1 VTAIGRD
8 KADFTEPQKIIEIV
22 KSTDA
27 DIIINAV
34 AYTSV
39 DLAEEEFELANIING
54 TTVKELA
61 KVSASRNIPF
71 LHISTDYVFKGG
83 GNLNWKTSDQTNPQ
97 NSYGKSKLIGESGI
111 LEAGGPHVILRTSW
125 VFSSHVNNFVKTMLR
140 LASNNNELSIVK
152 DQIGGPTCA
161 KDIANAL
168 WKIASDFYA
177 GNGITG
183 IYHFSGKPNS
193 SWANFASVDLTISI
207 IFWGS
212 VKSALSRPIAVTLGL
227 LHSSLA
233 TWPVFP
239 NKSIFI
245 LFFQA
250 ERQRHHGFEGLS
262 TNLYFLNTTV
272 LFFAAP
278 HLELQKVSNLIHF

>member
-1 VTAIGRD
+1 MKILLFGKTGQVAKELCNRPNVTAIGRD

-71 LHISTDYVFKGG
+71 LHISTDYVFKGD
-83 GNLNWKTSDQTNPQ
+83 GNLNWKTTDQTNPQ

-125 VFSSHVNNFVKTMLR
+125 VFSSHGNNFVKTMLR

-161 KDIANAL
+161 KDIADAL

-193 SWANFASVDLTISI
+193 SWANFASEIFFQTHQDIKIKQILTKD
-207 IFWGS
+207 FLT
-212 VKSALSRPIAVTLGL
+212 KAKRPLNSRLDC
-227 LHSSLA
+227 SSLRIDYGIKQPE
-233 TWPVFP
+233 W
-239 NKSIFI
+239 KK
-245 LFFQA
+245 
-250 ERQRHHGFEGLS
+250 GL
-262 TNLYFLNTTV
+262 TNV
-272 LFFAAP
+272 LA
-278 HLELQKVSNLIHF
+278 NLK

>member
-1 VTAIGRD
+1 MKILLFGKTGQVAKELCNRPNVTAIGRD

-71 LHISTDYVFKGG
+71 LHISTDYVFKGD

-125 VFSSHVNNFVKTMLR
+125 VFSSHGNNFVKTMLR
-140 LASNNNELSIVK
+140 LASNNNELSIIK

-161 KDIANAL
+161 KDIADAL
-168 WKIASDFYA
+168 WKIASDFYT

-193 SWANFASVDLTISI
+193 SWANFASEIFSQSQQDIKIKQILTKD
-207 IFWGS
+207 FLT
-212 VKSALSRPIAVTLGL
+212 KAKRPLNSRLDC
-227 LHSSLA
+227 SSLRIDYGIKQPE
-233 TWPVFP
+233 W
-239 NKSIFI
+239 KK
-245 LFFQA
+245 
-250 ERQRHHGFEGLS
+250 GL
-262 TNLYFLNTTV
+262 TNV
-272 LFFAAP
+272 LA
-278 HLELQKVSNLIHF
+278 NLK

>member
-1 VTAIGRD
+1 MKILLFGKTGQVAKELCNRPNVTAIGRD

-39 DLAEEEFELANIING
+39 DLAEEEFQLANIING

-71 LHISTDYVFKGG
+71 LHISTDYVFKGD

-125 VFSSHVNNFVKTMLR
+125 VFSSHGNNFVKTMLR
-140 LASNNNELSIVK
+140 LASNNNELSIIK

-161 KDIANAL
+161 KDIADAL

-193 SWANFASVDLTISI
+193 SWANFASEIFFQTHQDIKIKQILTKD
-207 IFWGS
+207 FLT
-212 VKSALSRPIAVTLGL
+212 KAKRPLNSRLDC
-227 LHSSLA
+227 SSLRIDYGIKQPE
-233 TWPVFP
+233 WK
-239 NKSIFI
+239 KS
-245 LFFQA
+245 L
-250 ERQRHHGFEGLS
+250 
-262 TNLYFLNTTV
+262 TNV
-272 LFFAAP
+272 LA
-278 HLELQKVSNLIHF
+278 NLK

>member
-1 VTAIGRD
+1 MKILLFGKTGQVAKELCNRPNVTAIGRD

-71 LHISTDYVFKGG
+71 LHISTDYVFKGD
-83 GNLNWKTSDQTNPQ
+83 GNLNWKTTDQTNPQ
-97 NSYGKSKLIGESGI
+97 SSYGKSKLIGESGI

-125 VFSSHVNNFVKTMLR
+125 VFSSHGNNFVKTMLR
-140 LASNNNELSIVK
+140 LASNNSELSIVK

-193 SWANFASVDLTISI
+193 SWANFASEIFSQSQQDIKIKQILTKD
-207 IFWGS
+207 FLT
-212 VKSALSRPIAVTLGL
+212 KAKRPLNSRLDC
-227 LHSSLA
+227 SSLRIDYGIKQPE
-233 TWPVFP
+233 W
-239 NKSIFI
+239 KK
-245 LFFQA
+245 
-250 ERQRHHGFEGLS
+250 GL
-262 TNLYFLNTTV
+262 TNV
-272 LFFAAP
+272 LA
-278 HLELQKVSNLIHF
+278 NLK

>member
-1 VTAIGRD
+1 MKILLFGKTGQVAKELCNRPNVTAIGRD

-71 LHISTDYVFKGG
+71 LHISTDYVFKGD
-83 GNLNWKTSDQTNPQ
+83 GNLYWKTSDQTNPQ

-125 VFSSHVNNFVKTMLR
+125 VFSSHGNNFVKTMLR

-193 SWANFASVDLTISI
+193 SWANFASEIFSQSQQDIKIKQILTKD
-207 IFWGS
+207 FLT
-212 VKSALSRPIAVTLGL
+212 KAKRPLNSRLDC
-227 LHSSLA
+227 SSLRIDYGIKQPE
-233 TWPVFP
+233 W
-239 NKSIFI
+239 KK
-245 LFFQA
+245 
-250 ERQRHHGFEGLS
+250 GL
-262 TNLYFLNTTV
+262 TNV
-272 LFFAAP
+272 LA
-278 HLELQKVSNLIHF
+278 NLK

>member
-1 VTAIGRD
+1 MKILLFGKTGQVAKELCNRPNVTAIGRD
-8 KADFTEPQKIIEIV
+8 KADFTEPKKIIEIV

-125 VFSSHVNNFVKTMLR
+125 VFSSHGNNFVKTMLR

-161 KDIANAL
+161 KDIADAL

-193 SWANFASVDLTISI
+193 SWANFASEIFSQSQQDIKIKQILTKD
-207 IFWGS
+207 FLT
-212 VKSALSRPIAVTLGL
+212 KAKRPLNSRLDC
-227 LHSSLA
+227 SSLRIDYGIKQPE
-233 TWPVFP
+233 W
-239 NKSIFI
+239 KK
-245 LFFQA
+245 
-250 ERQRHHGFEGLS
+250 GL
-262 TNLYFLNTTV
+262 TNV
-272 LFFAAP
+272 LA
-278 HLELQKVSNLIHF
+278 NLK

>member
-1 VTAIGRD
+1 MKILLFGKTGQVAKELCNRPNVTAIGRD

-125 VFSSHVNNFVKTMLR
+125 VFSSHGNNFVKTMLR

-161 KDIANAL
+161 KDIADAL

-193 SWANFASVDLTISI
+193 SWANFASEIFFQTHQDIKIKQILTKD
-207 IFWGS
+207 FLT
-212 VKSALSRPIAVTLGL
+212 KAKRPLNSRLDC
-227 LHSSLA
+227 SSLRIDYGIKQPE
-233 TWPVFP
+233 WK
-239 NKSIFI
+239 KS
-245 LFFQA
+245 L
-250 ERQRHHGFEGLS
+250 
-262 TNLYFLNTTV
+262 TNV
-272 LFFAAP
+272 LA
-278 HLELQKVSNLIHF
+278 NLK

>member
-1 VTAIGRD
+1 MKILLFGKTGQVAKELCNRPNVTAIGRD

-71 LHISTDYVFKGG
+71 LHISTDYVFKGD

-111 LEAGGPHVILRTSW
+111 LEAGGPYVILRTSW
-125 VFSSHVNNFVKTMLR
+125 VFSSHGNNFVKTMLR

-161 KDIANAL
+161 KDIADAL

-193 SWANFASVDLTISI
+193 SWANFASEIFFQTHQDIKIKQILTKD
-207 IFWGS
+207 FLT
-212 VKSALSRPIAVTLGL
+212 KAKRPLNSRLDC
-227 LHSSLA
+227 SSLRIDYGIKQPE
-233 TWPVFP
+233 WK
-239 NKSIFI
+239 KS
-245 LFFQA
+245 L
-250 ERQRHHGFEGLS
+250 
-262 TNLYFLNTTV
+262 TNV
-272 LFFAAP
+272 LA
-278 HLELQKVSNLIHF
+278 NLK

>member
-1 VTAIGRD
+1 MKILLFGKTGQVAKELCNRPNVTAIGRD

-71 LHISTDYVFKGG
+71 LHISTDYVFKGD
-83 GNLNWKTSDQTNPQ
+83 GNLNWKTTDQTNPQ

-125 VFSSHVNNFVKTMLR
+125 VFSSHGNNFVKTMLR

-193 SWANFASVDLTISI
+193 SWANFASEIFSQTHQDIKIKQILTKD
-207 IFWGS
+207 FLT
-212 VKSALSRPIAVTLGL
+212 KAKRPLNSRLDC
-227 LHSSLA
+227 SSLRIDYGIKQPE
-233 TWPVFP
+233 WK
-239 NKSIFI
+239 KS
-245 LFFQA
+245 L
-250 ERQRHHGFEGLS
+250 
-262 TNLYFLNTTV
+262 TNV
-272 LFFAAP
+272 LA
-278 HLELQKVSNLIHF
+278 NLK

>member
-1 VTAIGRD
+1 MKILLFGKTGQVAKELCNRPNVTAIGRD

-71 LHISTDYVFKGG
+71 LHISTDYVFKGD

-111 LEAGGPHVILRTSW
+111 LEASGPHVILRTSW
-125 VFSSHVNNFVKTMLR
+125 VFSSHGNNFVKTMLR

-161 KDIANAL
+161 KDIADAL

-193 SWANFASVDLTISI
+193 SWANFASEIFSQTHQDIKIKQILTKD
-207 IFWGS
+207 FLT
-212 VKSALSRPIAVTLGL
+212 KAKRPLNSRLDC
-227 LHSSLA
+227 SSLRIDYGIKQPE
-233 TWPVFP
+233 WK
-239 NKSIFI
+239 KS
-245 LFFQA
+245 L
-250 ERQRHHGFEGLS
+250 
-262 TNLYFLNTTV
+262 TNV
-272 LFFAAP
+272 LA
-278 HLELQKVSNLIHF
+278 NLK

>member
-1 VTAIGRD
+1 MKILLFGKTGQVAKELCNRPNVTAIGRD

-71 LHISTDYVFKGG
+71 LHISTDYVFKGD
-83 GNLNWKTSDQTNPQ
+83 GNLNWKTTDQTNPQ

-125 VFSSHVNNFVKTMLR
+125 VFSSHGNNFVKTMLR

-193 SWANFASVDLTISI
+193 SWANFASEIFSQSQQDIKIKQILTKD
-207 IFWGS
+207 FLT
-212 VKSALSRPIAVTLGL
+212 KAKRPLNSRLDC
-227 LHSSLA
+227 SSLRIDYGIKQPE
-233 TWPVFP
+233 WK
-239 NKSIFI
+239 KS
-245 LFFQA
+245 L
-250 ERQRHHGFEGLS
+250 
-262 TNLYFLNTTV
+262 TNV
-272 LFFAAP
+272 LA
-278 HLELQKVSNLIHF
+278 NLK

>member
-1 VTAIGRD
+1 MKILLFGKTGQVAKELCNRPNVTAIGRD

-71 LHISTDYVFKGG
+71 LHISTDYVFKGD
-83 GNLNWKTSDQTNPQ
+83 GNLNWKTTDQTNPQ
-97 NSYGKSKLIGESGI
+97 SSYGKSKLIGESGI

-125 VFSSHVNNFVKTMLR
+125 VFSSHGNNFVKTMLR
-140 LASNNNELSIVK
+140 LASNNNELSIIK

-161 KDIANAL
+161 KDIADAL

-193 SWANFASVDLTISI
+193 SWANFASEIFSQSQQDIKIKQILTKD
-207 IFWGS
+207 FLT
-212 VKSALSRPIAVTLGL
+212 KAKRPLNSRLDC
-227 LHSSLA
+227 SSLRIDYGIKQPE
-233 TWPVFP
+233 W
-239 NKSIFI
+239 KK
-245 LFFQA
+245 
-250 ERQRHHGFEGLS
+250 GL
-262 TNLYFLNTTV
+262 TNV
-272 LFFAAP
+272 LA
-278 HLELQKVSNLIHF
+278 NLK

>member
-1 VTAIGRD
+1 MKILLFGKTGQVAKELCNRPNVTAIGRD

-71 LHISTDYVFKGG
+71 LHISTDYVFKGD

-125 VFSSHVNNFVKTMLR
+125 VFSSHGNNFVKTMLR
-140 LASNNNELSIVK
+140 LASNNNELSIIK

-193 SWANFASVDLTISI
+193 SWANFASEIFFQTHQDIKIKQILTKD
-207 IFWGS
+207 FLT
-212 VKSALSRPIAVTLGL
+212 KAKRPLNSRLDC
-227 LHSSLA
+227 SSLRIDYGIKQPE
-233 TWPVFP
+233 W
-239 NKSIFI
+239 KK
-245 LFFQA
+245 
-250 ERQRHHGFEGLS
+250 GL
-262 TNLYFLNTTV
+262 TNV
-272 LFFAAP
+272 LA
-278 HLELQKVSNLIHF
+278 NLK

>member
-1 VTAIGRD
+1 MKILLFGKSGQVAKELCDRPNVTAIGRD

-71 LHISTDYVFKGG
+71 LHISTDYVFKGD
-83 GNLNWKTSDQTNPQ
+83 GNLNWKTTDQTNPQ

-125 VFSSHVNNFVKTMLR
+125 VFSSHGNNFVKTMLR

-193 SWANFASVDLTISI
+193 SWANFASEIFSQSQQDIKIKQILTKD
-207 IFWGS
+207 FLT
-212 VKSALSRPIAVTLGL
+212 KAKRPLNSRLDC
-227 LHSSLA
+227 SSLRIDYGIKQPE
-233 TWPVFP
+233 WK
-239 NKSIFI
+239 KS
-245 LFFQA
+245 L
-250 ERQRHHGFEGLS
+250 
-262 TNLYFLNTTV
+262 TNV
-272 LFFAAP
+272 LA
-278 HLELQKVSNLIHF
+278 NLK

>member
-1 VTAIGRD
+1 MKILLFGKTGQVAKELCNRPNVTAIGRD

-71 LHISTDYVFKGG
+71 LHISTDYVFKGD

-125 VFSSHVNNFVKTMLR
+125 VFSSHGNNFVKTMLR

-161 KDIANAL
+161 KDIADAL

-193 SWANFASVDLTISI
+193 SWANFASEIFSQTHQDIKIKQILTKD
-207 IFWGS
+207 FLT
-212 VKSALSRPIAVTLGL
+212 KAKRPLNSRLDC
-227 LHSSLA
+227 SSLRIDYGIKQPE
-233 TWPVFP
+233 WK
-239 NKSIFI
+239 KS
-245 LFFQA
+245 L
-250 ERQRHHGFEGLS
+250 
-262 TNLYFLNTTV
+262 TNV
-272 LFFAAP
+272 LA
-278 HLELQKVSNLIHF
+278 NLK

>member
-1 VTAIGRD
+1 MKILLFGKTGQVAKELCNRPNVTAIGRD

-125 VFSSHVNNFVKTMLR
+125 VFSSHGNNFVKTMLR

-193 SWANFASVDLTISI
+193 SWANFASEIFSQSQQDIKIKQILTKD
-207 IFWGS
+207 FLT
-212 VKSALSRPIAVTLGL
+212 KAKRPLNSRSDC
-227 LHSSLA
+227 SSLRIDYGIKQPE
-233 TWPVFP
+233 W
-239 NKSIFI
+239 KK
-245 LFFQA
+245 
-250 ERQRHHGFEGLS
+250 GL
-262 TNLYFLNTTV
+262 TNV
-272 LFFAAP
+272 LA
-278 HLELQKVSNLIHF
+278 NLK

>member
-1 VTAIGRD
+1 MKILLFGKTGQVAKELCNRPNVTAIGRD

-125 VFSSHVNNFVKTMLR
+125 VFSSHGNNFVKTMLR

-161 KDIANAL
+161 KDIADAL

-193 SWANFASVDLTISI
+193 SWANFASEIFFQTHQDIKIKQILTKD
-207 IFWGS
+207 FLT
-212 VKSALSRPIAVTLGL
+212 KAKRPLNSRLDC
-227 LHSSLA
+227 SSLRIDYGIKQPE
-233 TWPVFP
+233 WK
-239 NKSIFI
+239 KS
-245 LFFQA
+245 L
-250 ERQRHHGFEGLS
+250 
-262 TNLYFLNTTV
+262 TNV
-272 LFFAAP
+272 LAD
-278 HLELQKVSNLIHF
+278 LK

>member
-1 VTAIGRD
+1 MKILLFGKTGQVAKELCNRPNVTAIGRD

-125 VFSSHVNNFVKTMLR
+125 VFSSHGNNFVKTMLR
-140 LASNNNELSIVK
+140 LASNNNELSIIK

-161 KDIANAL
+161 KDIADAL

-193 SWANFASVDLTISI
+193 SWANFASEIFFQTHQDIKIKQILTKD
-207 IFWGS
+207 FLT
-212 VKSALSRPIAVTLGL
+212 KAKRPLNSRLDC
-227 LHSSLA
+227 SSLRIDYGIKQPE
-233 TWPVFP
+233 WK
-239 NKSIFI
+239 KS
-245 LFFQA
+245 L
-250 ERQRHHGFEGLS
+250 
-262 TNLYFLNTTV
+262 TNV
-272 LFFAAP
+272 LA
-278 HLELQKVSNLIHF
+278 NLK

>member
-1 VTAIGRD
+1 MKILLFGKTGQVAKELCNRPNVTAIGRD

-125 VFSSHVNNFVKTMLR
+125 VFSSHGNNFVKTMLR
-140 LASNNNELSIVK
+140 LASNNNELSIIK

-161 KDIANAL
+161 KDIADAL

-193 SWANFASVDLTISI
+193 SWANFASEIFSQTHQDIKIKQILTKD
-207 IFWGS
+207 FLT
-212 VKSALSRPIAVTLGL
+212 KAKRPLNSRLDC
-227 LHSSLA
+227 SSLRIDYGIKQPE
-233 TWPVFP
+233 W
-239 NKSIFI
+239 KK
-245 LFFQA
+245 
-250 ERQRHHGFEGLS
+250 GL
-262 TNLYFLNTTV
+262 TNV
-272 LFFAAP
+272 LA
-278 HLELQKVSNLIHF
+278 NLK

>member
-1 VTAIGRD
+1 MKILLFGKTGQVAKELCNRPNVTAIGRD

-71 LHISTDYVFKGG
+71 LHISTDYVFKGD
-83 GNLNWKTSDQTNPQ
+83 GNLNWKTTDQTNPQ

-111 LEAGGPHVILRTSW
+111 LEAGGPYVILRTSW
-125 VFSSHVNNFVKTMLR
+125 VFSSHGNNFVKTMLR

-193 SWANFASVDLTISI
+193 SWANFASEIFFQTHQDIKIKQILTKD
-207 IFWGS
+207 FLT
-212 VKSALSRPIAVTLGL
+212 KAKRPLNSRLDC
-227 LHSSLA
+227 SSLRIDYGIKQPE
-233 TWPVFP
+233 W
-239 NKSIFI
+239 KK
-245 LFFQA
+245 
-250 ERQRHHGFEGLS
+250 GL
-262 TNLYFLNTTV
+262 TNV
-272 LFFAAP
+272 LA
-278 HLELQKVSNLIHF
+278 NLK

>member
-1 VTAIGRD
+1 MKILLFGKTGQVAKELCNRPNVTAIGRD

-39 DLAEEEFELANIING
+39 DLAEEEFKLANIING

-71 LHISTDYVFKGG
+71 LHISTDYVFKGD

-125 VFSSHVNNFVKTMLR
+125 VFSSHGNNFVKTMLR

-161 KDIANAL
+161 KDIADAL

-193 SWANFASVDLTISI
+193 SWANFASEIFSQSQQDIKIKQILTKD
-207 IFWGS
+207 FLT
-212 VKSALSRPIAVTLGL
+212 KAKRPLNSRLDC
-227 LHSSLA
+227 SSLRIDYGIKQPE
-233 TWPVFP
+233 W
-239 NKSIFI
+239 KK
-245 LFFQA
+245 
-250 ERQRHHGFEGLS
+250 GL
-262 TNLYFLNTTV
+262 TNV
-272 LFFAAP
+272 LA
-278 HLELQKVSNLIHF
+278 NLK

>member
-1 VTAIGRD
+1 MKILLFGKTGQVAKELCNRPNVTAIGRD

-71 LHISTDYVFKGG
+71 LHISTDYVFKGD

-125 VFSSHVNNFVKTMLR
+125 VFSSHGNNFVKTMLR

-161 KDIANAL
+161 KDIADAL

-193 SWANFASVDLTISI
+193 SWANFASEIFSQSQQDIKIKQILTKD
-207 IFWGS
+207 FLT
-212 VKSALSRPIAVTLGL
+212 KAKRPLNSRLDC
-227 LHSSLA
+227 SSLRIDYGIKQPE
-233 TWPVFP
+233 W
-239 NKSIFI
+239 KK
-245 LFFQA
+245 
-250 ERQRHHGFEGLS
+250 GL
-262 TNLYFLNTTV
+262 TNV
-272 LFFAAP
+272 LA
-278 HLELQKVSNLIHF
+278 NLK

>member
-1 VTAIGRD
+1 MKILLFGKTGQVAKELCNRPNVTAIGRD

-71 LHISTDYVFKGG
+71 LHISTDYVFKGD

-125 VFSSHVNNFVKTMLR
+125 VFSSHGNNFVKTMLR

-161 KDIANAL
+161 KDIADAL

-193 SWANFASVDLTISI
+193 SWANFASEIFFQTHQDIKIKQILTKD
-207 IFWGS
+207 FLT
-212 VKSALSRPIAVTLGL
+212 KAKRPLNSRLDC
-227 LHSSLA
+227 SSLRIDYGIKQPE
-233 TWPVFP
+233 W
-239 NKSIFI
+239 KK
-245 LFFQA
+245 
-250 ERQRHHGFEGLS
+250 GL
-262 TNLYFLNTTV
+262 TNV
-272 LFFAAP
+272 LA
-278 HLELQKVSNLIHF
+278 NLK

>member
-1 VTAIGRD
+1 MKILLFGKTGQVAKELCNRPNVTAIGRD

-71 LHISTDYVFKGG
+71 LHISTDYVFKGD
-83 GNLNWKTSDQTNPQ
+83 GNLNWKTTDQTNPQ
-97 NSYGKSKLIGESGI
+97 SSYGKSKLIGESGI

-125 VFSSHVNNFVKTMLR
+125 VFSSHGNNFVKTMLR

-193 SWANFASVDLTISI
+193 SWANFASEIFSQSQQDIKIKQILTKD
-207 IFWGS
+207 FLT
-212 VKSALSRPIAVTLGL
+212 KAKRPLNSRLDC
-227 LHSSLA
+227 SSLRIDYGIKQPE
-233 TWPVFP
+233 W
-239 NKSIFI
+239 KK
-245 LFFQA
+245 
-250 ERQRHHGFEGLS
+250 GL
-262 TNLYFLNTTV
+262 TNV
-272 LFFAAP
+272 LA
-278 HLELQKVSNLIHF
+278 NLK

>member
-1 VTAIGRD
+1 MKILLFGKTGQVAKELCNRPNVTAIGRD

-71 LHISTDYVFKGG
+71 LHISTDYVFKGD

-111 LEAGGPHVILRTSW
+111 LEAGGPYVILRTSW
-125 VFSSHVNNFVKTMLR
+125 VFSSHGNNFVKTMLR

-161 KDIANAL
+161 KDIADAL

-193 SWANFASVDLTISI
+193 SWANFASEIFSQTHQDIKIKQILTKD
-207 IFWGS
+207 FLT
-212 VKSALSRPIAVTLGL
+212 KAKRPLNSRLDC
-227 LHSSLA
+227 SSLRIDYGIKQPE
-233 TWPVFP
+233 W
-239 NKSIFI
+239 KK
-245 LFFQA
+245 
-250 ERQRHHGFEGLS
+250 GL
-262 TNLYFLNTTV
+262 TNV
-272 LFFAAP
+272 LA
-278 HLELQKVSNLIHF
+278 NLK

>member
-1 VTAIGRD
+1 MKILLFGKTGQVAKELCNRPNVTAIGRD

-39 DLAEEEFELANIING
+39 DLAEEKFELANIING

-71 LHISTDYVFKGG
+71 LHISTDYVFKGD

-125 VFSSHVNNFVKTMLR
+125 VFSSHGNNFVKTMLR

-193 SWANFASVDLTISI
+193 SWANFASEIFSQSQQDIKIKQILTKD
-207 IFWGS
+207 FLT
-212 VKSALSRPIAVTLGL
+212 KAKRPLNSRLDC
-227 LHSSLA
+227 SSLRIDYGIKQPE
-233 TWPVFP
+233 W
-239 NKSIFI
+239 KK
-245 LFFQA
+245 
-250 ERQRHHGFEGLS
+250 GL
-262 TNLYFLNTTV
+262 TNV
-272 LFFAAP
+272 L
-278 HLELQKVSNLIHF
+278 VNLK

>member
-1 VTAIGRD
+1 MKILLFGKTGQVAKELCNRPNVTAIGRD

-71 LHISTDYVFKGG
+71 LHISTDYVFKGD

-125 VFSSHVNNFVKTMLR
+125 VFSSHGNNFVKTMLR
-140 LASNNNELSIVK
+140 LASNNNELSIIK

-193 SWANFASVDLTISI
+193 SWANFASEIFFQTHQDIKIKQILTKD
-207 IFWGS
+207 FLT
-212 VKSALSRPIAVTLGL
+212 KAKRPLNSRLDC
-227 LHSSLA
+227 SSLRIDYGIKQPE
-233 TWPVFP
+233 WK
-239 NKSIFI
+239 KS
-245 LFFQA
+245 L
-250 ERQRHHGFEGLS
+250 
-262 TNLYFLNTTV
+262 TNV
-272 LFFAAP
+272 LA
-278 HLELQKVSNLIHF
+278 NLK

>member
-1 VTAIGRD
+1 MKILLFGKTGQVAKELCNRPNVTAIGRD

-71 LHISTDYVFKGG
+71 LHISTDYVFKGD

-125 VFSSHVNNFVKTMLR
+125 VFSSHGNNFVKTMLR
-140 LASNNNELSIVK
+140 LASNNTELSIVK

-161 KDIANAL
+161 KDIADAL

-193 SWANFASVDLTISI
+193 SWANFASEIFFQTHQDIKIKQILTKD
-207 IFWGS
+207 FLT
-212 VKSALSRPIAVTLGL
+212 KAKRPLNSRLDC
-227 LHSSLA
+227 SSLRIDYGIKQPE
-233 TWPVFP
+233 W
-239 NKSIFI
+239 KK
-245 LFFQA
+245 
-250 ERQRHHGFEGLS
+250 GL
-262 TNLYFLNTTV
+262 TNV
-272 LFFAAP
+272 LA
-278 HLELQKVSNLIHF
+278 NLK

>member
-1 VTAIGRD
+1 MKILLFGKTGQVAKELCNRPNVTAIGRD

-39 DLAEEEFELANIING
+39 DLAEEKFELANIING

-71 LHISTDYVFKGG
+71 LHISTDYVFKGD

-97 NSYGKSKLIGESGI
+97 NSYGKSRLIGESGI
-111 LEAGGPHVILRTSW
+111 LEAGGPYVILRTSW
-125 VFSSHVNNFVKTMLR
+125 VFSSHGNNFVKTMLR

-193 SWANFASVDLTISI
+193 SWANFASEIFSQSQQDIKIKQILTKDFLTKAKRPLNSRLDCSSLRIDYGIKQPEWKKGLTI
-207 IFWGS
+207 
-212 VKSALSRPIAVTLGL
+212 V
-227 LHSSLA
+227 LA
-233 TWPVFP
+233 
-239 NKSIFI
+239 
-245 LFFQA
+245 
-250 ERQRHHGFEGLS
+250 
-262 TNLYFLNTTV
+262 NL
-272 LFFAAP
+272 
-278 HLELQKVSNLIHF
+278 K

>member
-1 VTAIGRD
+1 MKILLFGKTGQVAKELCNRPNVTAIGRD

-71 LHISTDYVFKGG
+71 LHISTDYVFKGD
-83 GNLNWKTSDQTNPQ
+83 GNLNWKTTDQTNPQ

-125 VFSSHVNNFVKTMLR
+125 VFSSHGNNFVKTMLR
-140 LASNNNELSIVK
+140 LASNNNELSIIK

-161 KDIANAL
+161 KDIADAL

-193 SWANFASVDLTISI
+193 SWANFASEIFFQTHQDIKIKQILTKD
-207 IFWGS
+207 FLT
-212 VKSALSRPIAVTLGL
+212 KAKRPLNSRLDC
-227 LHSSLA
+227 SSLRIDYGIKQPE
-233 TWPVFP
+233 WK
-239 NKSIFI
+239 KS
-245 LFFQA
+245 L
-250 ERQRHHGFEGLS
+250 
-262 TNLYFLNTTV
+262 TNV
-272 LFFAAP
+272 LA
-278 HLELQKVSNLIHF
+278 NLK

>member
-1 VTAIGRD
+1 M
-8 KADFTEPQKIIEIV
+8 K
-22 KSTDA
+22 
-27 DIIINAV
+27 
-34 AYTSV
+34 
-39 DLAEEEFELANIING
+39 LANIING

-71 LHISTDYVFKGG
+71 LHISTDYVFKGD
-83 GNLNWKTSDQTNPQ
+83 GNLNWKTTDQTNPQ
-97 NSYGKSKLIGESGI
+97 SSYGKSKLIGESGI

-125 VFSSHVNNFVKTMLR
+125 VFSSHGNNFVKTMLR

-193 SWANFASVDLTISI
+193 SWANFASEIFSQSQQDIKIKQILTKD
-207 IFWGS
+207 FLT
-212 VKSALSRPIAVTLGL
+212 KAKRPLNSRLDC
-227 LHSSLA
+227 SSLRIDYGIKQPE
-233 TWPVFP
+233 W
-239 NKSIFI
+239 KK
-245 LFFQA
+245 
-250 ERQRHHGFEGLS
+250 GL
-262 TNLYFLNTTV
+262 TNV
-272 LFFAAP
+272 LA
-278 HLELQKVSNLIHF
+278 NLK

>member
-1 VTAIGRD
+1 MKILLFGKTGQVAKELCNRPNVTAIGRD

-71 LHISTDYVFKGG
+71 LHISTDYVFKGD
-83 GNLNWKTSDQTNPQ
+83 GNLNWKTTDQTNPQ

-125 VFSSHVNNFVKTMLR
+125 VFSSHGNNFVKTMLR

-193 SWANFASVDLTISI
+193 SWANFASEIFFQTHQDIKIKQILTKD
-207 IFWGS
+207 FLT
-212 VKSALSRPIAVTLGL
+212 KAKRPLNSRLDC
-227 LHSSLA
+227 SSLRIDYGIKQPE
-233 TWPVFP
+233 W
-239 NKSIFI
+239 KK
-245 LFFQA
+245 
-250 ERQRHHGFEGLS
+250 GL
-262 TNLYFLNTTV
+262 TNV
-272 LFFAAP
+272 LA
-278 HLELQKVSNLIHF
+278 NLK

>member
-1 VTAIGRD
+1 MKILLFGKTGQVAKELCNRPNVTAIGRD

-71 LHISTDYVFKGG
+71 LHISTDYVFKGD

-125 VFSSHVNNFVKTMLR
+125 VFSSHGNNFVKTMLR
-140 LASNNNELSIVK
+140 LASDNTELSIVK

-161 KDIANAL
+161 KDIADAL

-193 SWANFASVDLTISI
+193 SWANFASEIFFQTHQDIKIKQILTKD
-207 IFWGS
+207 FLT
-212 VKSALSRPIAVTLGL
+212 KAKRPLNSRLDC
-227 LHSSLA
+227 SSLRIDYGIKQPEWKKGLTNVLA
-233 TWPVFP
+233 
-239 NKSIFI
+239 N
-245 LFFQA
+245 L
-250 ERQRHHGFEGLS
+250 RQDQL
-262 TNLYFLNTTV
+262 
-272 LFFAAP
+272 
-278 HLELQKVSNLIHF
+278 

>member
-1 VTAIGRD
+1 MKILLFGKTGQVAKELCNRPNVTAIGRD

-125 VFSSHVNNFVKTMLR
+125 VFSSHGNNFVKTMLR

-193 SWANFASVDLTISI
+193 SWANFASEIFSQTHQDIKIKQILTKD
-207 IFWGS
+207 FLT
-212 VKSALSRPIAVTLGL
+212 KAKRPLNSRLDC
-227 LHSSLA
+227 SSLRIDYGIKQPE
-233 TWPVFP
+233 WK
-239 NKSIFI
+239 KS
-245 LFFQA
+245 L
-250 ERQRHHGFEGLS
+250 
-262 TNLYFLNTTV
+262 TNV
-272 LFFAAP
+272 LA
-278 HLELQKVSNLIHF
+278 NLK

>member
-1 VTAIGRD
+1 MKILLFGKTGQVAKELCNRPNVTAIGRD

-71 LHISTDYVFKGG
+71 LHISTDYVFKGD
-83 GNLNWKTSDQTNPQ
+83 GNLNWKTTDQTNPQ

-125 VFSSHVNNFVKTMLR
+125 VFSSHGNNFVKTMLR

-193 SWANFASVDLTISI
+193 SWANFASEIFFQTHQDIKIKQILTKD
-207 IFWGS
+207 FLT
-212 VKSALSRPIAVTLGL
+212 KAKRPLNSRLDC
-227 LHSSLA
+227 SSLRIDYGIKQPE
-233 TWPVFP
+233 WK
-239 NKSIFI
+239 KS
-245 LFFQA
+245 L
-250 ERQRHHGFEGLS
+250 
-262 TNLYFLNTTV
+262 TNV
-272 LFFAAP
+272 LA
-278 HLELQKVSNLIHF
+278 NLK

>member
-1 VTAIGRD
+1 MKILLFGKTGQVAKELCNRPNVTAIGRD

-71 LHISTDYVFKGG
+71 LHISTDYVFKGD

-125 VFSSHVNNFVKTMLR
+125 VFSSHGNNFVKTMLR
-140 LASNNNELSIVK
+140 LASNNNELSIIK

-161 KDIANAL
+161 KDIADAL
-168 WKIASDFYA
+168 WKIASDFYV
-177 GNGITG
+177 GNGITV

-193 SWANFASVDLTISI
+193 SWANFASEIFSQTHQDIKIKQILTKD
-207 IFWGS
+207 FLT
-212 VKSALSRPIAVTLGL
+212 KAKRPLNSRLDC
-227 LHSSLA
+227 SSLRIDYGIKQPE
-233 TWPVFP
+233 WK
-239 NKSIFI
+239 KS
-245 LFFQA
+245 L
-250 ERQRHHGFEGLS
+250 
-262 TNLYFLNTTV
+262 TNV
-272 LFFAAP
+272 LA
-278 HLELQKVSNLIHF
+278 NLK

>member
-1 VTAIGRD
+1 MKILLFGKTGQVAKELCNRPNVTAIGRD

-71 LHISTDYVFKGG
+71 LHISTDYVFKGD

-125 VFSSHVNNFVKTMLR
+125 VFSSHGNNFVKTMLR

-161 KDIANAL
+161 KDIADAL

-193 SWANFASVDLTISI
+193 SWANFASEIFFQTHQDIKIKQILTKD
-207 IFWGS
+207 FLT
-212 VKSALSRPIAVTLGL
+212 KAKRPLNSRLDC
-227 LHSSLA
+227 SSLRIDYGIKQPE
-233 TWPVFP
+233 WK
-239 NKSIFI
+239 KS
-245 LFFQA
+245 L
-250 ERQRHHGFEGLS
+250 
-262 TNLYFLNTTV
+262 TNV
-272 LFFAAP
+272 LA
-278 HLELQKVSNLIHF
+278 NLK

>member
-1 VTAIGRD
+1 MKILLFGKTGQVAKELCNRPNVTAIGRD

-125 VFSSHVNNFVKTMLR
+125 VFSSHGNNFVKTMLR

-177 GNGITG
+177 GKGITG

-193 SWANFASVDLTISI
+193 SWANFASEIFFQTHQDIKIKQILTKD
-207 IFWGS
+207 FLT
-212 VKSALSRPIAVTLGL
+212 KAKRPLNSRLDC
-227 LHSSLA
+227 SSLRIDYGIKQPE
-233 TWPVFP
+233 WK
-239 NKSIFI
+239 KS
-245 LFFQA
+245 L
-250 ERQRHHGFEGLS
+250 
-262 TNLYFLNTTV
+262 TNV
-272 LFFAAP
+272 LA
-278 HLELQKVSNLIHF
+278 NLK